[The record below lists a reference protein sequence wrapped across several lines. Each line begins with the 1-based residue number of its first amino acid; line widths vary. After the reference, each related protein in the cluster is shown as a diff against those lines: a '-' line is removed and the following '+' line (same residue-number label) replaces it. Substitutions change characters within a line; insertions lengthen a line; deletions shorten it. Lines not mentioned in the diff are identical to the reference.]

1 MDRIEEIFCVVDDFC
16 KEFKLEDHYH
26 QKQIDNGIRRRN
38 RSGKMHL
45 SEMLTILLLFQSSH
59 YRNFKH
65 FYYGAILGS
74 LQSAFPTA
82 ISYTRFVTL
91 IPRLLL
97 PLCLFLKNLYV
108 SSDGIAYIDSTPIAV
123 CHPKRISR
131 HKVFSGL
138 AEIGKTTKGWFFG
151 FKLHLI
157 INHRGEVCSCQLS
170 TGNINDREPVIEL
183 TEFLQGKLF
192 GDKGYIDQ
200 KLCAQLLERGIY
212 LVTGIKKNMK
222 NKLLSLWDKILL
234 RKRGLIESANNL
246 LKTTFHLEHS
256 PHRSPW
262 NGFVHMLSA
271 ITAYALHPNKPT
283 LKLSEQ
289 DLKDL
294 LQMA

>member
-45 SEMLTILLLFQSSH
+45 SEMLTI
-59 YRNFKH
+59 
-65 FYYGAILGS
+65 YYGAILGS

-234 RKRGLIESANNL
+234 RKRGLIESVNGL
-246 LKTTFHLEHS
+246 LKTTFHLGVLAVR
-256 PHRSPW
+256 P
-262 NGFVHMLSA
+262 
-271 ITAYALHPNKPT
+271 
-283 LKLSEQ
+283 
-289 DLKDL
+289 DLN
-294 LQMA
+294 